1 MFIPSNVEFEAAT
14 LLFRGRQKRRIY
26 FFVFP
31 TIRGRWILRVMD
43 KNIIT
48 YLRHA
53 LNSGKKK
60 RGIVMILWLNSQDCC
75 TSTEWNHGSY
85 PSVNL
90 KDFLRYLMKP
100 PYKKHVHFFG
110 EILCLNQQDEQCF
123 CHPSD
128 IPWIL
133 IGSKG
138 SLQWLL
144 TIPTWLVG
152 FPSPLNTIHD
162 QLGSWKGAS
171 KTSCLG

>member
-1 MFIPSNVEFEAAT
+1 
-14 LLFRGRQKRRIY
+14 
-26 FFVFP
+26 
-31 TIRGRWILRVMD
+31 
-43 KNIIT
+43 
-48 YLRHA
+48 
-53 LNSGKKK
+53 
-60 RGIVMILWLNSQDCC
+60 MILWLNSQDCC

-138 SLQWLL
+138 SLQWLI
-144 TIPTWLVG
+144 TIPTWLAGWFSIPSIDHSWPTRKLKRRFQDKLIRVG
-152 FPSPLNTIHD
+152 MIHN
-162 QLGSWKGAS
+162 LVMWGLSIKNHEIRIHFLEIPTVA
-171 KTSCLG
+171 